1 VSNGIDCLVTAQKV
15 GESLRGEMTVVEPHQ
30 KLVHFSLIET
40 LADTMRI
47 SSAEVRHSAI
57 VIHDTETVQETPLGL

>member
-1 VSNGIDCLVTAQKV
+1 
-15 GESLRGEMTVVEPHQ
+15 MTVVEPHQ